1 MNELGQSML
10 GNSVIHT
17 APGCHSV
24 LDCESDD
31 EHHPML
37 GPMQTPSPRLS
48 GPEEQW
54 EATAKNRWSNQQLR
68 LSLNR
73 RTSAMLCSVFPY
85 SESRPV
91 DSFDDS
97 INEAH
102 FRDDGSGSAATPSG
116 RPSIVESDSNIPVI
130 KHTRLGGSQQSQL
143 SR

>member
-17 APGCHSV
+17 APWCHSV
-24 LDCESDD
+24 LYCESVD
-31 EHHPML
+31 EHYPML

-54 EATAKNRWSNQQLR
+54 EDTAKNRWSNQQHEQ
-68 LSLNR
+68 
-73 RTSAMLCSVFPY
+73 CSFFPY
-85 SESRPV
+85 RESKPV

-97 INEAH
+97 INEAQY
-102 FRDDGSGSAATPSG
+102 RDDGSGTAATPSG
-116 RPSIVESDSNIPVI
+116 RPSIVESDTNIPVI
-130 KHTRLGGSQQSQL
+130 QHTRLGDSQQSQL